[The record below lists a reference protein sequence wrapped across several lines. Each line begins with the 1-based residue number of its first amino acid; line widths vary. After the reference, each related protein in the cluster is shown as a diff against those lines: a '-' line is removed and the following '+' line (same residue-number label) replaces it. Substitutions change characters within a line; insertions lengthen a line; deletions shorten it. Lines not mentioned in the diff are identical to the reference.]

1 MTTLSCDCGFKV
13 EEENRYEVEAKMW
26 HHAIHDHADMLKS
39 MSVEQLAQW
48 LMGKDKQLGD
58 SSAIHQEVVF
68 AASPNRIYE
77 ALTDAA
83 QFSKV
88 SGGAPT
94 EITPEAG
101 GSFSCFGGMIVG
113 KNIELEPNKRIV
125 QAWRVANWEEGVYSL
140 VKFELEEQG
149 EGTRLVF
156 SHTGFPEGQEA
167 HLAPGWHTNYW
178 EPLKKYLA

>member
-1 MTTLSCDCGFKV
+1 MTALFCNCGFSV

-39 MSVEQLAQW
+39 MSVEQLTQW
-48 LMGKDKQLGD
+48 LTGKDKQLGD
-58 SSAIHQEVVF
+58 SSVIHQEVAF

-77 ALTDAA
+77 ALTNSA

-88 SGGAPT
+88 TGGAPT

-113 KNIELEPNKRIV
+113 KQIELVPNKRIV
-125 QAWRVANWEEGVYSL
+125 QAWRVTNWDEGVFSL
-140 VKFELEEQG
+140 VKFELEG
-149 EGTRLVF
+149 NGTETLLTF

-178 EPLKKYLA
+178 EPLKQYLA